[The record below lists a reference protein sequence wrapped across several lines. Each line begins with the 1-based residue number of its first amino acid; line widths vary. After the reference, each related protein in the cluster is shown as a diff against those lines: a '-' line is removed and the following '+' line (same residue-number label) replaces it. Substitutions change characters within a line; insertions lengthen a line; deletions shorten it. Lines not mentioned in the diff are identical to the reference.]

1 MFNINRLLRSRP
13 QTDNADQAPAQDR
26 PSRQPS
32 PAQGLLSPLLAR
44 PRRRESRS
52 AADTSTPRNAAQGR
66 FSRSPLHPSSQPEAL
81 AGASSA
87 PPRSIEHDIDD
98 WLAQSLPMAERIPTG
113 YNLHDGS
120 RDTSRD
126 VLQSAAEAIRRAAT
140 RRSTELLVDGLP
152 ATRLPDAIGRLDAL
166 QKLMLLYTG
175 VQSLPDSLGQLSQL
189 RHLQISG
196 AQELKN
202 TATLVDAPVQSQN
215 PSIDDG
221 PLGRIARRPWAH
233 AGSAQPRARWRALCA
248 SAGQHR

>member
-1 MFNINRLLRSRP
+1 MRRWQSHRSSLHSFSSLHSLALQPADQAGCISMFNINRLLRSRP

-113 YNLHDGS
+113 YNLHDG
-120 RDTSRD
+120 R
-126 VLQSAAEAIRRAAT
+126 EIRRGMYCKAPQKQYAVQRPAAAPNFL
-140 RRSTELLVDGLP
+140 ST
-152 ATRLPDAIGRLDAL
+152 A
-166 QKLMLLYTG
+166 
-175 VQSLPDSLGQLSQL
+175 SLPRGYLTRS
-189 RHLQISG
+189 
-196 AQELKN
+196 
-202 TATLVDAPVQSQN
+202 
-215 PSIDDG
+215 
-221 PLGRIARRPWAH
+221 
-233 AGSAQPRARWRALCA
+233 AGSTRYRN
-248 SAGQHR
+248 